1 MSKSITQDMAYK
13 QSLMNTQRNQHTE
26 AELKL
31 IRDMR
36 HPESL
41 WRVMRKLG
49 MITPKEKKKAYTP
62 KPYQQMTYPGQR
74 VQVDV
79 KVVPRCCITDP
90 ELRLSNIPY

>member
-1 MSKSITQDMAYK
+1 MCSSDLLAC
-13 QSLMNTQRNQHTE
+13 QSQRPHSHPNQHTE